1 VLDFITR
8 RGVSDKNLDIVK
20 SILSEVDLQSIIYN
34 KEAMTTLLTKLGL
47 RANEELMAELQRVL
61 GEVKDKGMET
71 VIEII
76 DFLNLSDLVDVA

>member
-1 VLDFITR
+1 MLDFITR

-34 KEAMTTLLTKLGL
+34 KEAMTTLLTRLGL

>member
-34 KEAMTTLLTKLGL
+34 KEAMTTLLTRLGL